1 MGCGRGSPFR
11 VRVGM
16 TRGPVAIRGSSQA
29 ALQVGAAQ
37 AWGVPKIGLSRRL
50 RVHLG
55 HASGR
60 LNGTQ
65 ARSRPSPVRNGPHVP
80 VDGVC
85 KQHQRA
91 VSAGS
96 GPGADWRTLEN

>member
-37 AWGVPKIGLSRRL
+37 AWGVPKIGLQSLIMYLPTAGKPDGQVPGLNVRGVYDGTMAEAKAALGPCGKRRFCD
-50 RVHLG
+50 G
-55 HASGR
+55 HSCRKYWG
-60 LNGTQ
+60 
-65 ARSRPSPVRNGPHVP
+65 
-80 VDGVC
+80 
-85 KQHQRA
+85 
-91 VSAGS
+91 
-96 GPGADWRTLEN
+96 E